1 MTWTSEAVC
10 CAMETSPLLGANRDT
25 AWRQIVSLVGLCQ
38 AVLFDS
44 SPDPAM
50 YDEVME
56 RALLG
61 ITAPDNDPSDD

>member
-1 MTWTSEAVC
+1 MN
-10 CAMETSPLLGANRDT
+10 LLLPDIMANRDT

-44 SPDPAM
+44 SPDSAVH
-50 YDEVME
+50 DEVME

-61 ITAPDNDPSDD
+61 ITAPDDDSPDA